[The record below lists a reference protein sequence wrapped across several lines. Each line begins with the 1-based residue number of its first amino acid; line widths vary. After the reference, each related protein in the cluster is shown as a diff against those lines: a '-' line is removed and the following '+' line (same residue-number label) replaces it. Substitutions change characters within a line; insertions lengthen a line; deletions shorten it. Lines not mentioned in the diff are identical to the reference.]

1 LRPIIGNITVVPHVI
16 IGVRSIVAVGT
27 MIDGESGHFRQFIA
41 CCVEREELLS
51 VIFLAEEVR
60 GLVKQKRGCTSVT
73 PTL

>member
-27 MIDGESGHFRQFIA
+27 TIDGESGHFRLFIA
-41 CCVEREELLS
+41 CCVETEELLS
-51 VIFLAEEVR
+51 VIFLATEEVR
-60 GLVKQKRGCTSVT
+60 GLVKQRRWTSVT